1 MTKSTIPAEYLA
13 ALGGEDPLVIQK
25 QAPARL
31 KKLLRGRSEREL
43 ALRPGRNKWSVKEVI
58 GHLADHEVVYGCRL
72 RFVAALDRPV
82 LTGYDQD
89 LFVTRLGLERATTK
103 ALFQSYESVRK
114 ANNEFVRRLDASAF
128 DRIGLHAERGEESL
142 RTIVTRNAG
151 HDRLHEAQIVRTL
164 SAVNSKKR
172 SKSKARRK

>member
-1 MTKSTIPAEYLA
+1 MAKSNIPAEYLA

-25 QAPARL
+25 QAPLRL
-31 KKLLRGRSEREL
+31 KKLLKGRSEKEL
-43 ALRPGRNKWSVKEVI
+43 ATRPGRGKWSVKEVI

-82 LTGYDQD
+82 LGGYDQD
-89 LFVTRLGLERATTK
+89 LFVTRLGIERATTK
-103 ALFQSYESVRK
+103 ELFQSYASVRK
-114 ANNEFVRRLDASAF
+114 ANNELVGRLDAAAF

-151 HDRLHEAQIVRTL
+151 HDRLHEAQVERTL
-164 SAVNSKKR
+164 AAVSAM
-172 SKSKARRK
+172 RRKQAGSKRR